1 MPLAKHRSHS
11 LDADSGS
18 LRRQHRATAKTMK
31 HSSLRP
37 WQRRKQQ
44 RRPPSRSTATDDRAR
59 PPGQTLQEPP
69 TQDGEQREET
79 DLPDDPAERQLG
91 VLPRAVTARRWIR
104 WIVWIS
110 RGVHLRVLRRGRSE
124 WRQRQQGPGS
134 AQAWPVL
141 VTTMLGG
148 SPAQQPTAAAQSD
161 GEGRAAT
168 ATQQRTAA
176 AQGVGNDREGPRSAQ
191 ACSRRPC
198 RSRHPPTSSASS
210 GRKRLDDRKVLC
222 GMLHTGIRCEFLP
235 QELGSGSGITCWRR
249 LAEWHR
255 AGMWDRL
262 HRLLLEEPHTAGRL

>member
-1 MPLAKHRSHS
+1 
-11 LDADSGS
+11 
-18 LRRQHRATAKTMK
+18 
-31 HSSLRP
+31 
-37 WQRRKQQ
+37 
-44 RRPPSRSTATDDRAR
+44 
-59 PPGQTLQEPP
+59 
-69 TQDGEQREET
+69 
-79 DLPDDPAERQLG
+79 
-91 VLPRAVTARRWIR
+91 
-104 WIVWIS
+104 
-110 RGVHLRVLRRGRSE
+110 
-124 WRQRQQGPGS
+124 
-134 AQAWPVL
+134 
-141 VTTMLGG
+141 MLGG

-168 ATQQRTAA
+168 APQQGTAA

-222 GMLHTGIRCEFLP
+222 GMLHTGIRWEFLP